1 MTIPPGLAAVPTQDY
16 WTARP
21 QVFGLV
27 HGPGETA
34 DQARQDYLNAYTYA
48 NTLAPTMPAPSI
60 ILGGLTFTPGVY
72 HWSTPA

>member
-48 NTLAPTMPAPSI
+48 NRTLLQLLLSEQ
-60 ILGGLTFTPGVY
+60 LLLTRLRSVPY
-72 HWSTPA
+72 PYI